1 MFNMGVPE
9 TFIHWV
15 KRRVAD
21 LKSEFSISSD
31 RHAFAIWAIGYIHD
45 LSDDDAFNQC
55 DTLSQGDG
63 GLDGWN
69 FNETEQL
76 FSLNQVKYPDDP
88 SCTVGPDPVNELF
101 RALDLVSNPRMAA
114 ERSEKLS
121 QISSEFMLA
130 RENGASI
137 VLNCIVFA
145 NLSESTKNE
154 FISRCNTNP
163 LNPVGEIWDLDRLY
177 QLYIVRE
184 TIEDMGGV
192 TISMPLP
199 EEYISMNAPDVNRGI
214 GKSLVVNL
222 NAKQFI
228 TAIRNYNPRI
238 FASNVR
244 YHLGHQNRVNTKIKE
259 TLVGPENE
267 HFWHYNNGIT
277 ILVNN
282 FELKE
287 SKLELTNLQ
296 IVNGCQ
302 TVSTLIQNCSEIP
315 EKVKILA
322 KIIQLS
328 SNESG
333 KNESLLIA
341 EATNSQTPVKV
352 SDLKANDPIQRE
364 IQANFKSLPA
374 PWHYERKRGEWNS
387 LDLSEKSKYGNRR
400 VNMVDVGQ
408 IWLSF
413 DGSPAKAVSSKD
425 DIFSDPSIYKQVYK
439 KEIDVKQYLV
449 AVKIFRTLE
458 AFISGNNLDQLSELV
473 RGFDEKTLNRLV
485 RGKRLVVAHST
496 ALVNYVLEAR
506 YKRITGTK
514 AEKILNLLDANDD
527 FTLKLLKI
535 VALVLKKFVSS
546 QPDDADIRQLF
557 KSAETLKKLEE
568 IFDDYLTTLETSN
581 QSLKDVFPNI

>member
-1 MFNMGVPE
+1 MGVPD
-9 TFIHWV
+9 TFIQWV

-21 LKSEFSISSD
+21 LKSEFSISTD

-45 LSDDDAFNQC
+45 LNDDDAFNQC

-69 FNETEQL
+69 FNEMEQL

-88 SCTVGPDPVNELF
+88 FCTVGPDPVNELF
-101 RALDLVSNPRMAA
+101 RALDLVSNQDAA
-114 ERSEKLS
+114 AVRSEKLA
-121 QISSEFMLA
+121 QISNEFMLA

-145 NLSESTKNE
+145 NLSEATKAE
-154 FISRCNTNP
+154 FVNRCNSNVH
-163 LNPVGEIWDLDRLY
+163 NPVGEIWDLERLY

-184 TIEDMGGV
+184 TVEDMGNV
-192 TISMPLP
+192 TISIPLP
-199 EEYISMNAPDVNRGI
+199 EEYISMNVPDVNSGI
-214 GKSLVVNL
+214 GKSLVLNL

-228 TAIRNYNPRI
+228 MAIRDYNPRI

-282 FELKE
+282 FQIKE
-287 SKLELTNLQ
+287 DSNKLELSNLQ

-302 TVSTLIQNCSEIP
+302 TVSTLIQNCNVIP
-315 EKVKILA
+315 EKVQILA

-364 IQANFKSLPA
+364 IQANFKSLSP

-387 LDLSEKSKYGNRR
+387 LDAAEKNKYSTRR
-400 VNMVDVGQ
+400 INMVDVGQ
-408 IWLSF
+408 IWLAF
-413 DGSPAKAVSSKD
+413 DGFPAKAVSSKD
-425 DIFSDPSIYKQVYK
+425 DIFSDPSIYKQVFK

-449 AVKIFRTLE
+449 AYKIFRALE
-458 AFISGNNLDQLSELV
+458 TFISGNNLDQLSELV

-485 RGKRLVVAHST
+485 RGKRLVVAHAS
-496 ALVNYVLEAR
+496 ALVNYILEAR

-514 AEKILNLLDANDD
+514 AEKITNLIDTDQEFNI
-527 FTLKLLKI
+527 KILKI

-546 QPDDADIRQLF
+546 QPEDADIRQLF
-557 KSAETLKKLEE
+557 KSTETIKKLEE
-568 IFDDYLTTLETSN
+568 IFDDYVTTIETSN

>member
-1 MFNMGVPE
+1 MGVPD
-9 TFIHWV
+9 TFIQWV

-21 LKSEFSISSD
+21 LKSEFSIQSD
-31 RHAFAIWAIGYIHD
+31 RHAFAVWAIGYIHD

-69 FNETEQL
+69 FNEAELL
-76 FSLNQVKYPDDP
+76 FSLNQVKYPDNP
-88 SCTVGPDPVNELF
+88 SSTIGPDPVNELF
-101 RALDLVSNPRMAA
+101 RALDLVSNPKAAA
-114 ERSEKLS
+114 ERSEKLAKVS
-121 QISSEFMLA
+121 TEFMLA
-130 RENGASI
+130 RENGASV

-145 NLSESTKNE
+145 KLSKSTKNE
-154 FISRCNTNP
+154 FISRCNSNIHH
-163 LNPVGEIWDLDRLY
+163 PVGEIWDLERLY

-184 TIEDMGGV
+184 TIEDMGNV

-199 EEYISMNAPDVNRGI
+199 EEYISMSAPDVNKGI

-228 TAIRNYNPRI
+228 TAIRDYNPRI

-259 TLVGPENE
+259 TLIGQENE

-282 FELKE
+282 FEIKDD
-287 SKLELTNLQ
+287 KLELTNLQ

-302 TVSTLIQNCSEIP
+302 TVSTLIQNCNEIP
-315 EKVKILA
+315 KKVKILA

-364 IQANFKSLPA
+364 IQANFKSLPL

-387 LDLSEKSKYGNRR
+387 LDSSEKARYGTRKI
-400 VNMVDVGQ
+400 NMVDVGQ

-458 AFISGNNLDQLSELV
+458 TFISGSNLGQLSELV

-485 RGKRLVVAHST
+485 RGKRLVVAHAT
-496 ALVNYVLEAR
+496 ALVNYILETR

-514 AEKILNLLDANDD
+514 AEKIINLLEADNE
-527 FTLKLLKI
+527 FTQKLLKI

-546 QPDDADIRQLF
+546 QPEDADIRQLF
-557 KSAETLKKLEE
+557 KSTETLKKLQE

-581 QSLKDVFPNI
+581 QSLKAVFPNI